1 MRLRVVLPITL
12 ALALP
17 LATAGCPAALFGAGA
32 AVGAGALVWQ
42 SGWLRVNIP
51 EPMERVHRAA
61 KAAVADF
68 KAAIEEEKLKT
79 SSGIVDATMP
89 DGRRVVVETRLVGPK
104 ETQVRIR
111 VGLWGDQAISLQLYE
126 QIKKHL

>member
-1 MRLRVVLPITL
+1 MKLRAILPVLL

-17 LATAGCPAALFGAGA
+17 LTTAGCPAMLFGAGA

-42 SGWLRVNIP
+42 SGWLRGNIP
-51 EPMERVHRAA
+51 EPIERVHRAA
-61 KAAVADF
+61 KSAIADL
-68 KAAIEEEKLKT
+68 KAAIEEESLKPP
-79 SSGIVDATMP
+79 SGTVDGTMP
-89 DGRRVVVETRLVGPK
+89 DGRRVVVETRVVGPK

-111 VGLWGDQAISLQLYE
+111 VGIWGDQAMSVQIFE